1 MELCDL
7 GAGLQ
12 DRSGSFIGFSLTGH
26 RRLSKDG
33 AQGLDGLGFCSEGRG
48 SFRGRPSPPGP
59 RRLSSV
65 AKGQRLRA
73 GNVKGDQRPF
83 QMSSWG
89 AANSALGGSAVSSLT
104 GAWPRRGDPGSI
116 SQAPHGEA
124 AAGARSPGQDGPGTG
139 GARPPVHVLPTTGL
153 PGPRFLHYQNR
164 RSDPLRSL
172 RGLRS
177 KAPSASTPLTSIRSS
192 SGSWKHSAWKLK
204 VPGTS
209 ASHLPLP
216 WSVKSR
222 GVLGPV
228 LNSARFLL
236 YLQPWG

>member
-1 MELCDL
+1 MTPHQRRFLLPPLELQLGLTRTSWVELCDL

-26 RRLSKDG
+26 RRLSEDG

-73 GNVKGDQRPF
+73 GNVKGDRRPF

-104 GAWPRRGDPGSI
+104 GAWVRRGDPGSI

-139 GARPPVHVLPTTGL
+139 WARPPVHVSAHHRPPRPQVPPLSKQEVRPPKVTARSQIQGPFGL
-153 PGPRFLHYQNR
+153 H
-164 RSDPLRSL
+164 
-172 RGLRS
+172 
-177 KAPSASTPLTSIRSS
+177 TPNF
-192 SGSWKHSAWKLK
+192 HQ
-204 VPGTS
+204 
-209 ASHLPLP
+209 
-216 WSVKSR
+216 
-222 GVLGPV
+222 VL
-228 LNSARFLL
+228 
-236 YLQPWG
+236 